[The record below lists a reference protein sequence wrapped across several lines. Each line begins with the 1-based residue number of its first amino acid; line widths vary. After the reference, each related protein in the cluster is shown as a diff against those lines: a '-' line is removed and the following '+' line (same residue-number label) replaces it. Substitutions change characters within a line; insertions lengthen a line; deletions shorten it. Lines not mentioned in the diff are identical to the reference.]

1 MPGDSSMTV
10 REALAPEQVQAI
22 YDRRAR
28 RYDRIHALL
37 TLRSDQRGRRLLVR
51 ETVRPGDRVLDA
63 GGGTGS
69 TALLAAA
76 AVGPTGRVVVLD
88 ASEGMLEVGRQRA
101 RDAALADRM
110 EFRTGDLLAL
120 PFGDGV
126 FDVVLST
133 YSLCPVYDPAV
144 GILELYRVVRPGGRL
159 GAAHSTWPRN
169 RAVRWLGDL
178 VERVVWRFPSLSMGC
193 RPVETLSTLR
203 GAGAEVRLERRYGVP
218 LWPFVAYVVAKPD
231 AAPTS
236 DATRTT

>member
-1 MPGDSSMTV
+1 MSSDSSMTV
-10 REALAPEQVQAI
+10 RDSLAPERVQAL
-22 YDRRAR
+22 YDRKAR

-37 TLRSDQRGRRLLVR
+37 TLRSDQRGRHLLVR

-76 AVGPTGRVVVLD
+76 AVGSTGRVVVLD

-101 RDAALADRM
+101 RDAGLADRM

-120 PFGDGV
+120 PFGDGE

-133 YSLCPVYDPAV
+133 YSLCPVYDAAV
-144 GILELYRVVRPGGRL
+144 GVRELYRVVRPGGRL

-169 RAVRWLGDL
+169 RVVRWLGDL
-178 VERVVWRFPSLSMGC
+178 IERVVWRFPSLSMGC
-193 RPVETLSTLR
+193 RPVVTLPALR
-203 GAGAEVRLERRYGVP
+203 DAGAEVLIERRYGVP
-218 LWPFVAYVVAKPD
+218 LWPFLAYVVAKPD
-231 AAPTS
+231 LTPQS
-236 DATRTT
+236 GVP